1 MGRNNVEE
9 EHIGDA
15 GTNSGGYSFGTLGGT
30 EEERRR
36 GVSGC
41 SINVAR
47 ASSTNHSP
55 SDLQTL
61 SSRGTKHPLFVQSFV
76 RSRDET
82 NALASKL
89 VPRDHRVV
97 PFESIFTEDLPIVEN
112 HR

>member
-1 MGRNNVEE
+1 MEE

-15 GTNSGGYSFGTLGGT
+15 GTNSGGFSSASLGGT

-55 SDLQTL
+55 SDLQTP
-61 SSRGTKHPLFVQSFV
+61 SSQALVVPNTPSSFI
-76 RSRDET
+76 RSRDKP
-82 NALASKL
+82 A
-89 VPRDHRVV
+89 RRH
-97 PFESIFTEDLPIVEN
+97 
-112 HR
+112 